1 MDLALEDE
9 EERKMIENGLK
20 YYDSRTATEAEF
32 TDDLEMTLLNNKEQR
47 MKGGPV
53 LFRKEEKIYTDPSDL
68 HNLIVGNT
76 GSMKTL
82 RFVLPLIYSSGMA
95 SESMVIV
102 DPKGELVRK
111 TYPFLRDKGY
121 QISVLNWRNPRLS
134 PDSWNPMGRIT
145 KLYNSGKLGQE
156 DAINA
161 LNDLLEGLFNKRS
174 SADKDRYWNESAGS
188 LALGLCKLI
197 LAVGEDLSLRK
208 LLEWK
213 NGKLKDG
220 TVRSC
225 FESLSPD
232 NDIYQN
238 LSGYMNLTA
247 ENTKTCIESTFD
259 QLMGVF
265 ASSKALIEMM
275 SEDSMT
281 MDDIG
286 ISKRAIFLVVPDEKT
301 TYHFLATLFIK
312 QCYELLLEKADQNN
326 GVLPVRINFIM
337 EEFCNMP
344 KLDDLAPM
352 LTAARSRNI
361 RFHLV
366 IQSYG
371 QMIDKYGESI
381 SKTIMDNCGNLIYLH
396 TNEISFLEYISK
408 LAGVNEYGRP
418 LISVS
423 RLQHLK
429 RNETLIFHD
438 RCYPF
443 LVQNLPLIF
452 EYPIH
457 LGDEMPPRKKHE
469 LKRPVIA
476 K

>member
-1 MDLALEDE
+1 
-9 EERKMIENGLK
+9 MIENGLK
-20 YYDSRTATEAEF
+20 YYDSRTATEEEF
-32 TDDLEMTLLNNKEQR
+32 TEELSAFQLYGGEQKT
-47 MKGGPV
+47 KGGPI
-53 LFRKEEKIYTDPSDL
+53 LFRKGENAYSDPSDL

-82 RFVLPLIYSSGMA
+82 RFVLPLIYSSALA

-111 TYPFLRDKGY
+111 THSFLRKKGY

-134 PDSWNPMGRIT
+134 PDSWNPMDRIT
-145 KLYNSGKLGQE
+145 KLYQFGKREQE
-156 DAINA
+156 DAMNA
-161 LNDLLEGLFNKRS
+161 LNDLLEGLFHKRS
-174 SADKDRYWNESAGS
+174 SADKDKYWNESAGR

-197 LAVGEDLSLRK
+197 LAVGEDLSLRR
-208 LLEWK
+208 LLDWK

-259 QLMGVF
+259 QLTGLF
-265 ASSKALIEMM
+265 SSSKSLIDMM
-275 SEDSMT
+275 SEDT
-281 MDDIG
+281 MDMESIG
-286 ISKRAIFLVVPDEKT
+286 SNKRAVFLVVPDEKT

-312 QCYELLLEKADQNN
+312 QCYEVLLEKADQNK
-326 GVLPVRINFIM
+326 GRLPIRMNFIM

-366 IQSYG
+366 IQSFG
-371 QMIDKYGESI
+371 QMVDKYGESI

-443 LVQNLPLIF
+443 LVQDLPLIF
-452 EYPIH
+452 EYPIE
-457 LGDEMPPRKKHE
+457 LGTEMPVRNERE
-469 LKRPVIA
+469 LKRPTL
-476 K
+476 KDK

>member
-1 MDLALEDE
+1 
-9 EERKMIENGLK
+9 MIENGLK
-20 YYDSRTATEAEF
+20 YYDSRTATEEEF
-32 TDDLEMTLLNNKEQR
+32 TEDLSVSTLSDSEQQT
-47 MKGGPV
+47 KGDPI
-53 LFRKEEKIYTDPSDL
+53 LFRKEGKIYTDPSDL

-82 RFVLPLIYSSGMA
+82 RFVPPLIYSSAMA
-95 SESMVIV
+95 AESMIIV

-111 TYPFLRDKGY
+111 TYLFLKEKQY

-134 PDSWNPMGRIT
+134 PDSWNPMGRIS
-145 KLYNSGKLGQE
+145 KLYKSGKRGQE
-156 DAINA
+156 DAVNA
-161 LNDLLEGLFNKRS
+161 LNNLLEGLFYKRS
-174 SADKDRYWNESAGS
+174 NADKDKYWNESAGR

-197 LAVGEDLSLRK
+197 LAVDEELSLRK
-208 LLEWK
+208 LLDWK

-225 FESLSPD
+225 FESLPSD

-247 ENTKTCIESTFD
+247 ENTKTCIESTFN
-259 QLMGVF
+259 QLTGIF
-265 ASSKALIEMM
+265 SSSKSLINMM
-275 SEDSMT
+275 SEDT
-281 MDDIG
+281 MELENIG
-286 ISKRAIFLVVPDEKT
+286 LNKRAVFLVVPDEKT
-301 TYHFLATLFIK
+301 TYHFLVTLFIK
-312 QCYELLLEKADQNN
+312 QVYELLLEKADQNK
-326 GVLPVRINFIM
+326 GCLPIRMNFIM

-371 QMIDKYGESI
+371 QMVDKYGENI

-396 TNEISFLEYISK
+396 TNEISFLEYVSK
-408 LAGVNEYGRP
+408 LAGINEYSRP

-452 EYPIH
+452 EYPVE
-457 LGDEMPPRKKHE
+457 LGTEMPVRIQRGLQRPMIGKK
-469 LKRPVIA
+469 
-476 K
+476 

>member
-1 MDLALEDE
+1 
-9 EERKMIENGLK
+9 MIENGLK

-32 TDDLEMTLLNNKEQR
+32 TADLAIAELSDSKQIMQ
-47 MKGGPV
+47 GGPI
-53 LFRKEEKIYTDPSDL
+53 LFRKGKNIYTDPSDL

-82 RFVLPLIYSSGMA
+82 RFVLPLIYSCGMA
-95 SESMVIV
+95 SESMVVV

-111 TYPFLRDKGY
+111 TYSFLKEREY
-121 QISVLNWRNPRLS
+121 HISVLNWRNPRLS
-134 PDSWNPMGRIT
+134 PDSWNPMGSIT
-145 KLYNSGKLGQE
+145 KLYNSDKNGRE
-156 DAINA
+156 DAINL
-161 LNDLLEGLFNKRS
+161 LNDLLEVLFNKRS
-174 SADKDRYWNESAGS
+174 STDKDKYWNESAGS

-197 LAVGEDLSLRK
+197 LAVGENLSLRK

-213 NGKLKDG
+213 NGNLRDG

-225 FESLSPD
+225 FESLSSD
-232 NDIYQN
+232 SDIYQN
-238 LSGYMNLTA
+238 LAGYMNLTA

-265 ASSKALIEMM
+265 SSSKSLIEMM
-275 SEDSMT
+275 SEDT
-281 MDDIG
+281 MAIDNIG
-286 ISKRAIFLVVPDEKT
+286 INKRVIFLVVPDEKT
-301 TYHFLATLFIK
+301 TYHFLVMLFIK
-312 QCYELLLEKADQNN
+312 QCYKLLIEKADQNN
-326 GVLPVRINFIM
+326 GVLPVRMNFIM
-337 EEFCNMP
+337 EEFCNIP

-361 RFHLV
+361 RFHMV

-396 TNEISFLEYISK
+396 TNEVSFLEYISK
-408 LAGVNEYGRP
+408 LAGINEYGRP

-443 LVQNLPLIF
+443 LVRDLPLIF
-452 EYPIH
+452 EYPIL
-457 LGDEMPPRKKHE
+457 LGTEMPVRKNNG
-469 LKRPVIA
+469 LKSPSIIT
-476 K
+476 

>member
-1 MDLALEDE
+1 
-9 EERKMIENGLK
+9 MIENGLK
-20 YYDSRTATEAEF
+20 YYDSRTATEEEF
-32 TDDLEMTLLNNKEQR
+32 TEELSAFQLYGGEQKT
-47 MKGGPV
+47 KGGPI
-53 LFRKEEKIYTDPSDL
+53 LFRKGENAYSDPSDL

-82 RFVLPLIYSSGMA
+82 RFVLPLIYSSALA

-111 TYPFLRDKGY
+111 THSFLREKGY

-134 PDSWNPMGRIT
+134 PDSWNPMDRIT
-145 KLYNSGKLGQE
+145 KLYQFGKRGQE
-156 DAINA
+156 DAMNA
-161 LNDLLEGLFNKRS
+161 LNDLLEGLFHKRS
-174 SADKDRYWNESAGS
+174 SADKDKYWNESAGR

-197 LAVGEDLSLRK
+197 LAVGEDLSLRR
-208 LLEWK
+208 LLDWK

-259 QLMGVF
+259 QLTGLF
-265 ASSKALIEMM
+265 SSSKSLIDMM
-275 SEDSMT
+275 SEDT
-281 MDDIG
+281 MDMESIG
-286 ISKRAIFLVVPDEKT
+286 SNKRAVFLVVPDEKT

-312 QCYELLLEKADQNN
+312 QCYEVLLEKADQNK
-326 GVLPVRINFIM
+326 GRLPIRMNFIM

-366 IQSYG
+366 IQSFG
-371 QMIDKYGESI
+371 QMVDKYGESI

-443 LVQNLPLIF
+443 LVQDLPIIF
-452 EYPIH
+452 EYPIE
-457 LGDEMPPRKKHE
+457 LGTEMPVRNERE
-469 LKRPVIA
+469 LKRPTL
-476 K
+476 KDK

>member
-1 MDLALEDE
+1 
-9 EERKMIENGLK
+9 MIENGLK
-20 YYDSRTATEAEF
+20 YYDSRTATEEEF
-32 TDDLEMTLLNNKEQR
+32 TEDLSVSTLSDSEQQT
-47 MKGGPV
+47 KGGPV
-53 LFRKEEKIYTDPSDL
+53 LFRKEGKIYTDPSDL

-82 RFVLPLIYSSGMA
+82 RFVLPLIYSSAMA
-95 SESMVIV
+95 DESMIVV

-111 TYPFLRDKGY
+111 THSFLKKKRY

-145 KLYNSGKLGQE
+145 KLYKSGKRGQE
-156 DAINA
+156 DAVNA

-174 SADKDRYWNESAGS
+174 NADKDKYWNETAGR

-197 LAVGEDLSLRK
+197 LAVDEELSLRK
-208 LLEWK
+208 LLDWK

-225 FESLSPD
+225 FESLSSD

-259 QLMGVF
+259 QLTGIF
-265 ASSKALIEMM
+265 SSSKSLIDMM
-275 SEDSMT
+275 SEDT
-281 MDDIG
+281 MKLESIG
-286 ISKRAIFLVVPDEKT
+286 LDKRAIFLVVPDEKT
-301 TYHFLATLFIK
+301 TYHFLVALFIK
-312 QCYELLLEKADQNN
+312 QVYELLLEKADQNK
-326 GVLPVRINFIM
+326 GCLPIRMNFIM

-344 KLDDLAPM
+344 RLDDLAPM

-371 QMIDKYGESI
+371 QMVDKYGESI

-396 TNEISFLEYISK
+396 TNEISFLEYVSK
-408 LAGVNEYGRP
+408 LAGINEYGRP

-443 LVQNLPLIF
+443 LVRNLPLIF
-452 EYPIH
+452 EYPVE
-457 LGDEMPPRKKHE
+457 LGTEMPVCTQRG
-469 LKRPVIA
+469 LKRPLIGNE

>member
-1 MDLALEDE
+1 
-9 EERKMIENGLK
+9 MIENGLK
-20 YYDSRTATEAEF
+20 YYDSRTATEEEF
-32 TDDLEMTLLNNKEQR
+32 TEELSAFQLYGGEQKT
-47 MKGGPV
+47 KGGPI
-53 LFRKEEKIYTDPSDL
+53 LFRKGENAYSDPSDL

-82 RFVLPLIYSSGMA
+82 RFVLPLIYSSALA

-111 TYPFLRDKGY
+111 THSFLRKKGY

-134 PDSWNPMGRIT
+134 PDSWNPMDRIT
-145 KLYNSGKLGQE
+145 KLYQFGKRGQE
-156 DAINA
+156 DAMNA
-161 LNDLLEGLFNKRS
+161 LNDLLEGLFHKRS
-174 SADKDRYWNESAGS
+174 SADKDKYWNESAGR

-197 LAVGEDLSLRK
+197 LAVGEDLSLRR
-208 LLEWK
+208 LLDWK

-259 QLMGVF
+259 QLTGLF
-265 ASSKALIEMM
+265 SSSKSLIDMM
-275 SEDSMT
+275 SEDT
-281 MDDIG
+281 MDMESIG
-286 ISKRAIFLVVPDEKT
+286 SNKRAVFLVVPDEKT

-312 QCYELLLEKADQNN
+312 QCYEVLLEKADQNK
-326 GVLPVRINFIM
+326 GRLPIRMNFIM

-366 IQSYG
+366 IQSFG
-371 QMIDKYGESI
+371 QMVDKYGESI

-396 TNEISFLEYISK
+396 TSEISFLEYISK

-443 LVQNLPLIF
+443 LVQDLPLIF
-452 EYPIH
+452 EYPIE
-457 LGDEMPPRKKHE
+457 LGTEMPVRNERE
-469 LKRPVIA
+469 LKRPTL
-476 K
+476 KDK

>member
-1 MDLALEDE
+1 
-9 EERKMIENGLK
+9 MIENGLK
-20 YYDSRTATEAEF
+20 YYDSRFATENEF
-32 TDDLEMTLLNNKEQR
+32 VEGLEAFPLYSSEQR
-47 MKGGPV
+47 TKGGPI
-53 LFRKEEKIYTDPSDL
+53 LFRKGENVYSDPSDL

-82 RFVLPLIYSSGMA
+82 RFVLPLIYSCALA

-102 DPKGELVRK
+102 DPKGELVRN
-111 TYPFLRDKGY
+111 THTFLREKGY
-121 QISVLNWRNPRLS
+121 QISILNWRNPRLS
-134 PDSWNPMGRIT
+134 QDRWNPMGRIA
-145 KLYNSGKLGQE
+145 KLYQSGRRGQE
-156 DAINA
+156 DAVNA
-161 LNDLLEGLFNKRS
+161 LNDLLEELFYKRLNVEK
-174 SADKDRYWNESAGS
+174 DKYWNESAGR

-197 LAVGEDLSLRK
+197 LAVGETLSLRK

-213 NGKLKDG
+213 NRELKDG
-220 TVRSC
+220 TVRKC
-225 FESLSPD
+225 FDSLDPD

-259 QLMGVF
+259 QLTGLF
-265 ASSKALIEMM
+265 SASKSLVDMM
-275 SEDSMT
+275 SEDT
-281 MDDIG
+281 MNMESIALC
-286 ISKRAIFLVVPDEKT
+286 KRAIFLVVPDEKT
-301 TYHFLATLFIK
+301 TYHFMATLFIK
-312 QCYELLLEKADQNN
+312 QCYEVLLENADQNK
-326 GVLPVRINFIM
+326 GSLPIRMNFIM

-366 IQSYG
+366 IQSFG
-371 QMIDKYGESI
+371 QMVDKYGESI
-381 SKTIMDNCGNLIYLH
+381 SKTIMDNCGNLIYLY
-396 TNEISFLEYISK
+396 TNEVSFLEYISK

-423 RLQHLK
+423 CLQHLK
-429 RNETLIFHD
+429 KNETLIFHD

-452 EYPIH
+452 EYPIE
-457 LGDEMPPRKKHE
+457 LGTEMPVRNE
-469 LKRPVIA
+469 NGLKEPFL
-476 K
+476 KNK

>member
-1 MDLALEDE
+1 
-9 EERKMIENGLK
+9 MIENGLK
-20 YYDSRTATEAEF
+20 YYDSRTATEEEF
-32 TDDLEMTLLNNKEQR
+32 TEELSAFQLYGGEQKT
-47 MKGGPV
+47 KGGPI
-53 LFRKEEKIYTDPSDL
+53 LFRKGENAYSDPSDL

-82 RFVLPLIYSSGMA
+82 RFVLPLIYSSALA

-111 TYPFLRDKGY
+111 THSFLRKKGY

-134 PDSWNPMGRIT
+134 PDSWNPMDRIT
-145 KLYNSGKLGQE
+145 KLYQFGKRGQE
-156 DAINA
+156 DAMNA
-161 LNDLLEGLFNKRS
+161 LNDLLEGLFHKRS
-174 SADKDRYWNESAGS
+174 SADKDKYWDESAGR

-197 LAVGEDLSLRK
+197 LAVGEDLSLRR
-208 LLEWK
+208 LLDWK

-259 QLMGVF
+259 QLTGLF
-265 ASSKALIEMM
+265 SSSKSLIDMM
-275 SEDSMT
+275 SEDT
-281 MDDIG
+281 MDMESIG
-286 ISKRAIFLVVPDEKT
+286 SNKRAVFLVVPDEKT

-312 QCYELLLEKADQNN
+312 QCYEVLLEKADQNK
-326 GVLPVRINFIM
+326 GRLPIRMNFIM

-366 IQSYG
+366 IQSFG
-371 QMIDKYGESI
+371 QMVDKYGESI

-443 LVQNLPLIF
+443 LVQDLPLIF
-452 EYPIH
+452 EYPIE
-457 LGDEMPPRKKHE
+457 LGTEMPVRNERE
-469 LKRPVIA
+469 LKRPTL
-476 K
+476 KDK

>member
-1 MDLALEDE
+1 
-9 EERKMIENGLK
+9 MIENGLK
-20 YYDSRTATEAEF
+20 YYDSRTATEEEF
-32 TDDLEMTLLNNKEQR
+32 TDDLSVSALSDSTQKT
-47 MKGGPV
+47 KGGPV
-53 LFRKEEKIYTDPSDL
+53 LFRKDGKIYTDPSNL

-82 RFVLPLIYSSGMA
+82 RFVLPLIFSSAMA
-95 SESMVIV
+95 DESMIVV
-102 DPKGELVRK
+102 DPKGELARK
-111 TYPFLRDKGY
+111 THTFLKERGY

-134 PDSWNPMGRIT
+134 PDSWNPMGRIN
-145 KLYNSGKLGQE
+145 KLYKSGKRGQE
-156 DAINA
+156 DAVNA
-161 LNDLLEGLFNKRS
+161 LNDLLDGLFNKRS
-174 SADKDRYWNESAGS
+174 NADKDKYWNESAGR

-197 LAVGEDLSLRK
+197 LAVDEELSIRK
-208 LLEWK
+208 LLDWK

-225 FESLSPD
+225 FESLASD

-259 QLMGVF
+259 QLTGIF
-265 ASSKALIEMM
+265 ASSKLLIDMM
-275 SEDSMT
+275 SEDT
-281 MDDIG
+281 MELGKID
-286 ISKRAIFLVVPDEKT
+286 SEKRAIFLVVPDEKT
-301 TYHFLATLFIK
+301 TYHFLVTLFIK
-312 QCYELLLEKADQNN
+312 QVYELLLEKADQNG
-326 GVLPVRINFIM
+326 GVLPIRMNFVM

-371 QMIDKYGESI
+371 QMVDKYGESI

-396 TNEISFLEYISK
+396 TNEISFLEYVSR
-408 LAGVNEYGRP
+408 LAGNNEYDRP

-452 EYPIH
+452 EYPIT
-457 LGDEMPPRKKHE
+457 LGTEMPVRSE
-469 LKRPVIA
+469 RGLKRPQIR

>member
-1 MDLALEDE
+1 
-9 EERKMIENGLK
+9 MIENGLK
-20 YYDSRTATEAEF
+20 YYDSRTATEEEF
-32 TDDLEMTLLNNKEQR
+32 TEDLSPSLLADNEQA

-53 LFRKEEKIYTDPSDL
+53 LFRKGEKIYTDPSDL

-82 RFVLPLIYSSGMA
+82 RFVLPLIYSSAMA

-111 TYPFLRDKGY
+111 THSFLRENEYK
-121 QISVLNWRNPRLS
+121 ISVLNWRNPRLS
-134 PDSWNPMGRIT
+134 PDRWNPMSRIT
-145 KLYNSGKLGQE
+145 KLYKSGKRGQE

-174 SADKDRYWNESAGS
+174 SADKDKYWNESAGS
-188 LALGLCKLI
+188 LALGLSKLI

-208 LLEWK
+208 LLDWK

-220 TVRSC
+220 TVRSY
-225 FESLSPD
+225 FESLSSD

-265 ASSKALIEMM
+265 SSSKSLIEMM
-275 SEDSMT
+275 SEDT
-281 MDDIG
+281 MKMEDIG
-286 ISKRAIFLVVPDEKT
+286 INKRAIFLVVPDEKT

-312 QCYELLLEKADQNN
+312 QCYELLLEKADQYN
-326 GVLPVRINFIM
+326 GSLPIRMNFIM

-344 KLDDLAPM
+344 RLDDLAPM

-371 QMIDKYGESI
+371 QMVDKYGESI

-408 LAGVNEYGRP
+408 LAGANEYGRP

-443 LVQNLPLIF
+443 LVQDLPLVF
-452 EYPIH
+452 EYPFV
-457 LGDEMPPRKKHE
+457 LGTEMPVRKDRV
-469 LKRPVIA
+469 LKCPSLNEN
-476 K
+476 

>member
-1 MDLALEDE
+1 
-9 EERKMIENGLK
+9 MIENGLK
-20 YYDSRTATEAEF
+20 YYDSRTATEEEY
-32 TDDLEMTLLNNKEQR
+32 TEDLSAFSLSASKANV
-47 MKGGPV
+47 KGGPI
-53 LFRKEEKIYTDPSDL
+53 LFRKGETVYTDPSDL

-82 RFVLPLIYSSGMA
+82 RFVLPLIYSSAMA

-111 TYPFLRDKGY
+111 TFSFLKENEY

-134 PDSWNPMGRIT
+134 LDRWNPMERIA
-145 KLYNSGKLGQE
+145 KLYKTGKKGQE
-156 DAINA
+156 DAVNE
-161 LNDLLEGLFNKRS
+161 LNDLIEGLFNKRS
-174 SADKDRYWNESAGS
+174 NADKDEYWNESAGS

-197 LAVGEDLSLRK
+197 LAVGEELNLRT

-232 NDIYQN
+232 NDIHQN
-238 LSGYMNLTA
+238 LSGYLNLTA

-259 QLMGVF
+259 QLIRLF
-265 ASSKALIEMM
+265 ASSKSLLDMM
-275 SEDSMT
+275 SEDT
-281 MDDIG
+281 MEMETIG
-286 ISKRAIFLVVPDEKT
+286 LKKRAIFLVVPDEKT
-301 TYHFLATLFIK
+301 TYHFLATMFIR
-312 QCYELLLEKADQNN
+312 QCYELLLETAEKYD
-326 GVLPVRINFIM
+326 GSLPNRINFIM

-344 KLDDLAPM
+344 RLDDLAPM

-371 QMIDKYGESI
+371 QMINKYGESI
-381 SKTIMDNCGNLIYLH
+381 SKTILDNCGNLIYLH

-418 LISVS
+418 LVSVS

-429 RNETLIFHD
+429 RNETLVFHN

-443 LVQNLPLIF
+443 LVRDLPLIF
-452 EYPIH
+452 EYPIE
-457 LGDEMPPRKKHE
+457 LGTEMPVRSERSLNCPSLNRK
-469 LKRPVIA
+469 
-476 K
+476 

>member
-1 MDLALEDE
+1 
-9 EERKMIENGLK
+9 MIENGLK
-20 YYDSRTATEAEF
+20 YYDSRTATEEEF
-32 TDDLEMTLLNNKEQR
+32 TEELSAFQLYGGEQKT
-47 MKGGPV
+47 KGGPI
-53 LFRKEEKIYTDPSDL
+53 LFRKGENAYSDPSDL

-82 RFVLPLIYSSGMA
+82 RFVLPLIYSSALA

-111 TYPFLRDKGY
+111 THSFLRKKGY

-134 PDSWNPMGRIT
+134 PDSWNPMDRIT
-145 KLYNSGKLGQE
+145 KLYQFGKRGQE
-156 DAINA
+156 DAMNA
-161 LNDLLEGLFNKRS
+161 LNDLLEGLFHKRS
-174 SADKDRYWNESAGS
+174 SADKDKYWNESAGR

-197 LAVGEDLSLRK
+197 LAVGEDLSLRR
-208 LLEWK
+208 LLDWK

-259 QLMGVF
+259 QLTGLF
-265 ASSKALIEMM
+265 SSSKSLIDMM
-275 SEDSMT
+275 SEDT
-281 MDDIG
+281 MDMESIG
-286 ISKRAIFLVVPDEKT
+286 SNKRAVFLVVPDEKT

-312 QCYELLLEKADQNN
+312 QCYEVLLEKADQNK
-326 GVLPVRINFIM
+326 GRLPIRMNFIM

-366 IQSYG
+366 IQSFG
-371 QMIDKYGESI
+371 QMVDKYGESI

-443 LVQNLPLIF
+443 LVQDLPLIF
-452 EYPIH
+452 EYPIE
-457 LGDEMPPRKKHE
+457 LGTEMPVRNE
-469 LKRPVIA
+469 RALKRPTL
-476 K
+476 KDK

>member
-1 MDLALEDE
+1 MV
-9 EERKMIENGLK
+9 ENGLN
-20 YYDSRTATEAEF
+20 YYDSRTATEEEF
-32 TDDLEMTLLNNKEQR
+32 TEDLSASTLSDGTQQT
-47 MKGGPV
+47 KGGPI
-53 LFRKEEKIYTDPSDL
+53 LFRKDGKIYTDPSDL

-82 RFVLPLIYSSGMA
+82 RFVLPLIYSSAMA
-95 SESMVIV
+95 DESMIVV

-111 TYPFLRDKGY
+111 THTFLKERGY
-121 QISVLNWRNPRLS
+121 QISVLNWRNTRLS
-134 PDSWNPMGRIT
+134 PNSWNPMGRIN
-145 KLYNSGKLGQE
+145 KLYKSGKRGQE
-156 DAINA
+156 DAVNA
-161 LNDLLEGLFNKRS
+161 LNDLLDGLFNKRS
-174 SADKDRYWNESAGS
+174 NADKDKYWNESAGR

-197 LAVGEDLSLRK
+197 LAVDEELSLRK
-208 LLEWK
+208 LLDWK

-225 FESLSPD
+225 FESLASD

-259 QLMGVF
+259 QLTGIF
-265 ASSKALIEMM
+265 SSSKALIEMM
-275 SEDSMT
+275 SEDT
-281 MDDIG
+281 MELESIDLD
-286 ISKRAIFLVVPDEKT
+286 KRAIFLVVPDEKT
-301 TYHFLATLFIK
+301 TYHFLVTLFIK
-312 QCYELLLEKADQNN
+312 HVYELLLEKADQNK
-326 GVLPVRINFIM
+326 GCLPIRMNFIM

-371 QMIDKYGESI
+371 QMVDKYGESI

-396 TNEISFLEYISK
+396 TNEISFLEYVSK
-408 LAGVNEYGRP
+408 LAGNNEYGRP

-443 LVQNLPLIF
+443 LVQNLPMIF
-452 EYPIH
+452 EYPIV
-457 LGDEMPPRKKHE
+457 LGAEMLVRSERGLKKP
-469 LKRPVIA
+469 LIGK
-476 K
+476 

>member
-1 MDLALEDE
+1 MV
-9 EERKMIENGLK
+9 ENGLK
-20 YYDSRTATEAEF
+20 YYDSRTATEEEF
-32 TDDLEMTLLNNKEQR
+32 TEDLSASTLSDGTQQT
-47 MKGGPV
+47 KGGPI
-53 LFRKEEKIYTDPSDL
+53 LFRKDGKIYTDPSDL

-82 RFVLPLIYSSGMA
+82 RFVLPLIYSSAMA
-95 SESMVIV
+95 DESMIVV

-111 TYPFLRDKGY
+111 TRTFLKERGY
-121 QISVLNWRNPRLS
+121 QISVLNWRNTRLS
-134 PDSWNPMGRIT
+134 PNSWNPMGRIN
-145 KLYNSGKLGQE
+145 KLYKSGKRGQE
-156 DAINA
+156 DAVNA
-161 LNDLLEGLFNKRS
+161 LNDLLDGLFNKRS
-174 SADKDRYWNESAGS
+174 NADKDKYWNESAGR

-197 LAVGEDLSLRK
+197 LAVDEELSLRK
-208 LLEWK
+208 LLDWK

-225 FESLSPD
+225 FESLASD

-259 QLMGVF
+259 QLTGIF
-265 ASSKALIEMM
+265 SSSKALIDMM
-275 SEDSMT
+275 SEDT
-281 MDDIG
+281 MELESIDLD
-286 ISKRAIFLVVPDEKT
+286 KRAIFLVVPDEKT
-301 TYHFLATLFIK
+301 TYHFLVTLFIK
-312 QCYELLLEKADQNN
+312 HVYELLLEKADQNK
-326 GVLPVRINFIM
+326 GCLPIRMNFIM

-371 QMIDKYGESI
+371 QMVDKYGESI

-396 TNEISFLEYISK
+396 TNEISFLEYVSK
-408 LAGVNEYGRP
+408 LAGNNEYGRP

-452 EYPIH
+452 EYPIV
-457 LGDEMPPRKKHE
+457 LGAEMPVRSERGLKKP
-469 LKRPVIA
+469 LIGK
-476 K
+476 

>member
-1 MDLALEDE
+1 ML
-9 EERKMIENGLK
+9 ENGLK
-20 YYDSRTATEAEF
+20 YYDSRTATKEEF
-32 TDDLEMTLLNNKEQR
+32 TEELSVFKLCDGEQKI
-47 MKGGPV
+47 KGGPV
-53 LFRKEEKIYTDPSDL
+53 LFREGENVYTDPSDL
-68 HNLIVGNT
+68 HNLIIGNT

-82 RFVLPLIYSSGMA
+82 RFVLPLIYSSA
-95 SESMVIV
+95 LSSESMVIV
-102 DPKGELVRK
+102 DPKAELVRK
-111 TYPFLRDKGY
+111 THVFLRKKGY

-134 PDSWNPMGRIT
+134 PDNWNPMGRIT
-145 KLYNSGKLGQE
+145 KIYRAGRNGEE
-156 DAINA
+156 DAVNA
-161 LNDLLEGLFNKRS
+161 LNDLLEGLFYKRS
-174 SADKDRYWNESAGS
+174 NSDKDKYWNESAGR

-197 LAVGEDLSLRK
+197 LAVGEDLSLKR

-220 TVRSC
+220 TVRRC
-225 FESLSPD
+225 FETLSSES
-232 NDIYQN
+232 DIYQN

-247 ENTKTCIESTFD
+247 ENTKSCIESTFD
-259 QLMGVF
+259 QLTGLF
-265 ASSKALIEMM
+265 SSSKSLLDMM
-275 SEDSMT
+275 SKDT
-281 MDDIG
+281 MDMENIG
-286 ISKRAIFLVVPDEKT
+286 VQKRAIFLVVPDEKT

-312 QCYELLLEKADQNN
+312 QCYEILLQKAEQNN
-326 GVLPVRINFIM
+326 GSLPIRMNFIM

-366 IQSYG
+366 IQSFG
-371 QMIDKYGESI
+371 QMVDKYGESI

-429 RNETLIFHD
+429 RNETLIFHN

-443 LVQNLPLIF
+443 LVQDLPLIF
-452 EYPIH
+452 EYPIE
-457 LGDEMPPRKKHE
+457 LGSEIPVRNEERLKKIK
-469 LKRPVIA
+469 LKE
-476 K
+476 

>member
-1 MDLALEDE
+1 M
-9 EERKMIENGLK
+9 GL
-20 YYDSRTATEAEF
+20 
-32 TDDLEMTLLNNKEQR
+32 
-47 MKGGPV
+47 
-53 LFRKEEKIYTDPSDL
+53 
-68 HNLIVGNT
+68 
-76 GSMKTL
+76 
-82 RFVLPLIYSSGMA
+82 
-95 SESMVIV
+95 
-102 DPKGELVRK
+102 
-111 TYPFLRDKGY
+111 
-121 QISVLNWRNPRLS
+121 IS
-134 PDSWNPMGRIT
+134 
-145 KLYNSGKLGQE
+145 KLYKTGKIGQE
-156 DAINA
+156 DAVNE
-161 LNDLLEGLFNKRS
+161 LNDLLEGLFYKRS
-174 SADKDRYWNESAGS
+174 NADKDKYWNESAGR

-197 LAVGEDLSLRK
+197 LAVEDTLTLRK

-220 TVRSC
+220 TVRNC

-259 QLMGVF
+259 QLIGLF
-265 ASSKALIEMM
+265 SSSESLLSMM
-275 SEDSMT
+275 SEDT
-281 MDDIG
+281 MEMETIG
-286 ISKRAIFLVVPDEKT
+286 VKKRAIFLVVPDEKT
-301 TYHFLATLFIK
+301 TYHFLVTLFIK
-312 QCYELLLEKADQNN
+312 QCYELLLEAADKHN
-326 GVLPVRINFIM
+326 GCLPIKMNFIM

-344 KLDDLAPM
+344 RLDDLAPM

-381 SKTIMDNCGNLIYLH
+381 SKTIMDNCGNVIYLH
-396 TNEISFLEYISK
+396 TNEISFLDYISK

-418 LISVS
+418 VVSVS

-443 LVQNLPLIF
+443 LVQDLPLIF
-452 EYPIH
+452 EYPVE
-457 LGDEMPPRKKHE
+457 LGTEMPVRSKHG
-469 LKRPVIA
+469 LKRPNLNN